1 MLQNPCLWFLLEW
14 LTLRAEVSLSHGL
27 SVYEVI
33 RVACLSCSW
42 IVHSQGVKRE
52 TSANRVGITIIIP
65 RRNWKQWL
73 HVCIIDLFTDMAAI
87 LNLLDL
93 RSIIGCPGGTCSVF
107 TSAFQPKRE
116 LQSIFLEKKAIVITS
131 KDGTMIFFSHYNFF
145 LGKLEEK
152 LVRKVCINTDAS
164 IWDRAHA
171 PWASHNT
178 P

>member
-1 MLQNPCLWFLLEW
+1 MLQNPRLWFLLEW

-93 RSIIGCPGGTCSVF
+93 RSIIGIAQGALAQYLQALFSQKENF
-107 TSAFQPKRE
+107 NLYFSRKRRSSLHPKTA
-116 LQSIFLEKKAIVITS
+116 QWSFFLIT
-131 KDGTMIFFSHYNFF
+131 IFF
-145 LGKLEEK
+145 
-152 LVRKVCINTDAS
+152 
-164 IWDRAHA
+164 
-171 PWASHNT
+171 
-178 P
+178 